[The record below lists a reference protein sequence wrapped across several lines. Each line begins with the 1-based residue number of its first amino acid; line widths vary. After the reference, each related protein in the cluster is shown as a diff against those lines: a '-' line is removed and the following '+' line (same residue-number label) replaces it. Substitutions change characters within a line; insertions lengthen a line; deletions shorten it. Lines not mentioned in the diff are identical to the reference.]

1 MTFEEY
7 WGEDPDPGKI
17 TAKHAWN
24 AGQAAE
30 REKYAELIAAAET
43 GAGRKRVND
52 ELTKAELL
60 QVVVQQMETILFLQ
74 TQITEALQSID
85 NQAPDLAWRKL
96 ILAQERFQ

>member
-1 MTFEEY
+1 M
-7 WGEDPDPGKI
+7 
-17 TAKHAWN
+17 
-24 AGQAAE
+24 
-30 REKYAELIAAAET
+30 
-43 GAGRKRVND
+43 ND